1 MCENNAGYIASSGLL
16 RDDPTSLKLLDYNP
30 LSNQGP
36 CEVNSLVKCPH
47 MSFQFTIRYEIS
59 DIGNHNKNQTFLA
72 QIFTKK
78 YLESFFDKPLSQKFL
93 ATIPL

>member
-1 MCENNAGYIASSGLL
+1 MFPPPPNWSMCENMAAYIASSGLL

-47 MSFQFTIRYEIS
+47 MSFQFTIRYQIS
-59 DIGNHNKNQTFLA
+59 DIGNHNKNQKK
-72 QIFTKK
+72 IFFFEKK
-78 YLESFFDKPLSQKFL
+78 KFL
-93 ATIPL
+93 ECHVLSRN

>member
-1 MCENNAGYIASSGLL
+1 MCENKAINIASSGLL

-59 DIGNHNKNQTFLA
+59 DSSNHNENQKN
-72 QIFTKK
+72 IFFVEKK
-78 YLESFFDKPLSQKFL
+78 SF
-93 ATIPL
+93 

>member
-1 MCENNAGYIASSGLL
+1 MCENKAINIASSGLL

-59 DIGNHNKNQTFLA
+59 DIGNHNKNQKKIFFL
-72 QIFTKK
+72 KK
-78 YLESFFDKPLSQKFL
+78 KFL
-93 ATIPL
+93 ECYVLSGN

>member
-1 MCENNAGYIASSGLL
+1 MCENMAAYIASSGLL

-47 MSFQFTIRYEIS
+47 MSFQFTIRHQIS
-59 DIGNHNKNQTFLA
+59 DIGNHNENLKKNIYL
-72 QIFTKK
+72 KK
-78 YLESFFDKPLSQKFL
+78 KLF
-93 ATIPL
+93 